1 MCEYCEDRII
11 RSCKCK
17 VSVKSKAYLR
27 GLEGKLE
34 EMPCFS
40 EIYLPI
46 NYCPICGRK
55 LGEE

>member
-11 RSCKCK
+11 RSCK
-17 VSVKSKAYLR
+17 VQVKSKAYLR
-27 GLEGKLE
+27 GIDGKLE

-46 NYCPICGRK
+46 NYCPVCGRK